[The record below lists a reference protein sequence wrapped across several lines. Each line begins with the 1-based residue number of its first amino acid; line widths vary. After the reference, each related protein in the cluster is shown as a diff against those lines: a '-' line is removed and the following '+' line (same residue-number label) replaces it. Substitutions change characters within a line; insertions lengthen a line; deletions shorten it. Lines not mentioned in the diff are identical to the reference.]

1 MYRFEISGNKK
12 ENDIILIYE
21 KEKVK

>member
-1 MYRFEISGNKK
+1 MYGFEISDNKK

>member
-1 MYRFEISGNKK
+1 MYRFEISDNKK